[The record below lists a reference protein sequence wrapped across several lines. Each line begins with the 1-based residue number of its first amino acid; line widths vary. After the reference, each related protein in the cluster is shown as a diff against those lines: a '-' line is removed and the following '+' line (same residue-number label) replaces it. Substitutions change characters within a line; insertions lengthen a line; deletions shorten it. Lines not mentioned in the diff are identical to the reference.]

1 MKEKIEACPECK
13 NYHFKYDKNRGEW
26 CCSECG
32 LVIENKTLDQTGG
45 INQSKDPKYRIGILT
60 YRGGLG
66 SYIDWK
72 NIDSKGIKISSHTL
86 PIIKRLRKRQ
96 NSFWSSEKRRI
107 MIAMSRLH
115 SLLRQ
120 LNTKKQVKIEAE
132 TILLKS
138 LKKMT
143 AQGRS
148 FEPLVAAVTYIAY
161 KVKKVPKSLEE
172 ISEVTSI
179 SKKSINR
186 CRGLLLNALEI
197 KTAPLDFSKYIPE
210 ISEKLDISR
219 ESQIL
224 ASQLL
229 KKAGENGLDLG
240 RKPIGLVV
248 AALYFACQQN
258 EKLTQNELASA
269 ANVTPPTLRARY
281 KELKKI
287 AIKSK

>member
-1 MKEKIEACPECK
+1 MKEKIEECPECK
-13 NYHFKYDKNRGEW
+13 NYHLKYDKNRGEW
-26 CCSECG
+26 CCLECG
-32 LVIENKTLDQTGG
+32 LVVENKTLDQAGG
-45 INQSKDPKYRIGILT
+45 VNQSKDPKYRIGIMA

-72 NIDSKGIKISSHTL
+72 NLDSKGNKISSQTRST
-86 PIIKRLRKRQ
+86 INRMRKWHNGFRG
-96 NSFWSSEKRRI
+96 SEKRRI

-115 SLLRQ
+115 SLLQQ

-138 LKKMT
+138 LKKIDVR
-143 AQGRS
+143 GRS
-148 FEPLVAAVTYIAY
+148 FEPLVAAVTYVAY
-161 KVKKVPKSLEE
+161 KVKKVPKSLDE
-172 ISEVTSI
+172 ISKVASI
-179 SKKSINR
+179 SKKRINR

-229 KKAGENGLDLG
+229 KKAEKNGLDLG
-240 RKPIGLVV
+240 RKPIGLVA
-248 AALYFACQQN
+248 AALYLACQQN

-269 ANVTPPTLRARY
+269 TNVTPPTLRARY
-281 KELKKI
+281 KELKNLQ
-287 AIKSK
+287 